1 MGRGVKKQEGED
13 FSPATLEKV
22 IAGLAQDKPITKK
35 AACEMLHITYNTTR
49 LGKIISEYTETR
61 ERDKMMRKKMRSK
74 PIDIPTASLIV
85 SSYLSGTS
93 LADISDETYR
103 STAVIKNVLK
113 KYNVPIRNSAVDYF
127 HPVFL
132 EDDAV
137 SNDYMLGDLVYSAR
151 YDMPGT
157 IDVLKNS
164 DIHGKVYGIWFHGD
178 RRFHA
183 YQPYYELA
191 DLRKVQK
198 ELSIKMKDMEGGA
211 ERGEIGVIL
220 QGALKDQKKQL
231 DKRK

>member
-1 MGRGVKKQEGED
+1 MARGIKRQEGED
-13 FSPATLEKV
+13 FSPATLDKV
-22 IAGLAQDKPITKK
+22 IEGLEQDKPITKK

-49 LGKIISEYTETR
+49 LGKIITEYKETK
-61 ERDKMMRKKMRSK
+61 ERDKIMRKKMRTK
-74 PIDIPTASLIV
+74 PIDIPTSSLIV
-85 SSYLSGTS
+85 SSYLSRTS
-93 LADISDETYR
+93 LADISAETYR
-103 STAVIKNVLK
+103 STGVIKNVLK

-127 HPVFL
+127 NPTFL
-132 EDDAV
+132 EEEAI
-137 SNDYMLGDLVYSAR
+137 SEDYKIGDLVYSAR

-157 IDVLKNS
+157 IDVLKDS

-198 ELSIKMKDMEGGA
+198 ELSIEMRDMEGGVGS
-211 ERGEIGVIL
+211 GEIGVIL